1 MVRCMSIFC
10 ISFKNYI
17 KNNKRGRSRNSES
30 DLNNDNNSE
39 YLVPMLQNIIENY
52 FLKLKEKKN
61 FQNENIIIGLGSG
74 STVAELVKKISTVPN
89 IENFY
94 FIPTSIQI
102 KLIAE
107 NVGLKFTDETKINN
121 VDLVIDG
128 ADQIDHNLNMI
139 KGGGGALFKEKI
151 IMYSASERVILADS
165 KKFVPELTMPI
176 PIEVHPFARS
186 PVTKILESMT
196 IFAKEGNT
204 KDSQINNNRG
214 DKGYNSGPLSAKP
227 IIRTTLKGYP
237 FITENGNIILDT
249 EFYSI
254 LDVEETEKEIKN
266 IPGVI
271 EVGLFSKKNNTHYY
285 SVNREGKFFVK
296 SS

>member
-1 MVRCMSIFC
+1 MVIHVF
-10 ISFKNYI
+10 
-17 KNNKRGRSRNSES
+17 
-30 DLNNDNNSE
+30 LNQILKDDNNSE
-39 YLVPMLQNIIENY
+39 HLVPMLQNIIENY
-52 FLKLKEKKN
+52 FLKLSEKKN
-61 FQNENIIIGLGSG
+61 FQKENIIIGLGSG

-89 IENFY
+89 IDNFN

-107 NVGLKFTDETKINN
+107 KAGLKFTDETKINN
-121 VDLVIDG
+121 IDLVIDG

-151 IMYSASERVILADS
+151 IMYSANERVILADS
-165 KKFVPELTMPI
+165 KKFVPELTIPI

-186 PVTKILESMT
+186 TVTKKLESMT
-196 IFAKEGNT
+196 ILAKEGNT
-204 KDSQINNNRG
+204 KDSEINNTRR
-214 DKGYNSGPLSAKP
+214 DKVYEGGHLSAKP

-249 EFYSI
+249 EFSSI
-254 LDVEETEKEIKN
+254 LDVEKTEKEIKN

-271 EVGLFSKKNNTHYY
+271 EVGLFSRKNNTQYY
-285 SVNREGKFFVK
+285 SVNREGKFSVK

>member
-1 MVRCMSIFC
+1 
-10 ISFKNYI
+10 
-17 KNNKRGRSRNSES
+17 
-30 DLNNDNNSE
+30 
-39 YLVPMLQNIIENY
+39 MLQNIIENY
-52 FLKLKEKKN
+52 FLKLIEKKN
-61 FQNENIIIGLGSG
+61 FQKDNIIIGLGSG

-89 IENFY
+89 LENFN

-107 NVGLKFTDETKINN
+107 KAGLKFTDETKINN
-121 VDLVIDG
+121 IDLVIDG
-128 ADQIDHNLNMI
+128 ADQIDHHLNMI

-151 IMYSASERVILADS
+151 IMYSAKERIILADS
-165 KKFVPELTMPI
+165 KKFVSELTMPI

-186 PVTKILESMT
+186 TVTKILESMT
-196 IFAKEGNT
+196 ILSKKGST
-204 KDSQINNNRG
+204 KNPEINNTRQDKEFDRG
-214 DKGYNSGPLSAKP
+214 HLSAKP

-249 EFYSI
+249 EFSSI
-254 LDVEETEKEIKN
+254 LDVENTEKEIKN

-271 EVGLFSKKNNTHYY
+271 EVGLFSTKNNTQYY
-285 SVNREGKFFVK
+285 SFNREGKFFVK

>member
-1 MVRCMSIFC
+1 MVIHV
-10 ISFKNYI
+10 I
-17 KNNKRGRSRNSES
+17 
-30 DLNNDNNSE
+30 LNQILKDNNNNE
-39 YLVPMLQNIIENY
+39 RLVPLLQNIIENY
-52 FLKLKEKKN
+52 FLKLTEKKN
-61 FQNENIIIGLGSG
+61 FQKENIIIGLGSG

-89 IENFY
+89 IEYFN

-107 NVGLKFTDETKINN
+107 KAGLKFTDETKINN
-121 VDLVIDG
+121 IDLVIDG
-128 ADQIDHNLNMI
+128 ADQIDHHLNMI

-151 IMYSASERVILADS
+151 IMYSANERVILADS

-186 PVTKILESMT
+186 TVTKILESM
-196 IFAKEGNT
+196 IILAREGNAMN
-204 KDSQINNNRG
+204 SEINNTRR
-214 DKGYNSGPLSAKP
+214 DKGYDDGHLSAKP
-227 IIRTTLKGYP
+227 TIRTTLKGYP

-249 EFYSI
+249 KFLGI
-254 LDVEETEKEIKN
+254 LDIERAEQEIKN

-271 EVGLFSKKNNTHYY
+271 EVGLFVRKNNTHYY
-285 SVNREGKFFVK
+285 SVNKEGKFFVK

>member
-1 MVRCMSIFC
+1 MHVI
-10 ISFKNYI
+10 
-17 KNNKRGRSRNSES
+17 
-30 DLNNDNNSE
+30 LNQILKDDHNCE

-52 FLKLKEKKN
+52 FLKLSEKKN
-61 FQNENIIIGLGSG
+61 FQKENIIIGLGSG

-89 IENFY
+89 IEDFN

-107 NVGLKFTDETKINN
+107 KAGLKFTDETKINN
-121 VDLVIDG
+121 IDLVIDG

-151 IMYSASERVILADS
+151 IMYSANERVILADS

-186 PVTKILESMT
+186 TVTKILESMT
-196 IFAKEGNT
+196 ILAKEGNT
-204 KDSQINNNRG
+204 KHSEINNTRR
-214 DKGYNSGPLSAKP
+214 DKMYEGGHLSAKP

-249 EFYSI
+249 EFSSI
-254 LDVEETEKEIKN
+254 LDVEKTEKEIKN

-271 EVGLFSKKNNTHYY
+271 EVGLFSRKNNTQYY
-285 SVNREGKFFVK
+285 FVNREGKFSVK

>member
-1 MVRCMSIFC
+1 MVIHV
-10 ISFKNYI
+10 I
-17 KNNKRGRSRNSES
+17 
-30 DLNNDNNSE
+30 LNQILKDDNNCE

-52 FLKLKEKKN
+52 FLKLSEKKN
-61 FQNENIIIGLGSG
+61 FQKENIIIGLGSG

-89 IENFY
+89 IEDFN

-107 NVGLKFTDETKINN
+107 KAGLKFTDETKINN
-121 VDLVIDG
+121 IDLVIDG

-151 IMYSASERVILADS
+151 IMYSANERVILADS

-186 PVTKILESMT
+186 TVTKKLESMT
-196 IFAKEGNT
+196 ILAKEGNT
-204 KDSQINNNRG
+204 KISEINNTRR
-214 DKGYNSGPLSAKP
+214 DKVYDGGHLSAKP

-249 EFYSI
+249 EFSSI
-254 LDVEETEKEIKN
+254 LDVEKTEKEIKN

-271 EVGLFSKKNNTHYY
+271 EVGLFSRKNNTQYY
-285 SVNREGKFFVK
+285 SVNREGKFSVK

>member
-1 MVRCMSIFC
+1 MVIHVF
-10 ISFKNYI
+10 
-17 KNNKRGRSRNSES
+17 
-30 DLNNDNNSE
+30 LNQILKDDNNSE
-39 YLVPMLQNIIENY
+39 HLVPMLQNIIENY
-52 FLKLKEKKN
+52 FLKLSEKKN
-61 FQNENIIIGLGSG
+61 FQKENIIIGLGSG

-89 IENFY
+89 IDNFN

-107 NVGLKFTDETKINN
+107 KAGLKFTDETKINN
-121 VDLVIDG
+121 IDLVIDG

-151 IMYSASERVILADS
+151 IMYSANERVILADS
-165 KKFVPELTMPI
+165 KKFVPELTIPI

-186 PVTKILESMT
+186 TVTKKLESMT
-196 IFAKEGNT
+196 ILAKEGNT
-204 KDSQINNNRG
+204 KDTDINNTRR
-214 DKGYNSGPLSAKP
+214 DKGYDSGGGHLSAKP

-249 EFYSI
+249 EFSSI
-254 LDVEETEKEIKN
+254 LDVEKTEKEIKN

-271 EVGLFSKKNNTHYY
+271 EVGLFSRKNNTQYY
-285 SVNREGKFFVK
+285 SVNREGKFSVK